1 MVPSAFLRLD
11 AFALTPNGK
20 IDRRALL
27 APDSDAFVLQN
38 YEAPQ
43 GDFEAAL
50 AALWAELLGVRRIG
64 RHDDFFALGGHSLLA
79 LQMTQRCRAT
89 LGVTI
94 PVHELFSRPSIAA
107 LSKAVL
113 APSAAP
119 HESFPV
125 LVPIRV
131 PTKRAPL
138 FCIHPVSGLSWH
150 YRNLAS
156 HLPPEQPV
164 YGIQARGFDDPSLLA
179 TSIDAMALD
188 YIQQMRR
195 IQPDGPYY
203 LLGWSLGGNIAHS
216 MATQLEQQGER
227 IALLAVLDSMPDHR
241 WRGDSFQPEWDA
253 SYIRSLARYDG
264 DPGAADGAADPRR
277 SSRRM
282 PGVPMC
288 WGRSRPMTSRART
301 TIWTGR
307 AVGGNRP
314 RAAGKARSTA
324 RRAVAGARP
333 GGNDLN
339 VGTASRTRC
348 HGMCA
353 SGGMPHCTVCTRFS
367 G

>member
-11 AFALTPNGK
+11 AFALTSNGK

-50 AALWAELLGVRRIG
+50 AALWAELLGMRRIG

-107 LSKAVL
+107 LSKAML

-131 PTKRAPL
+131 PAKRAPL

-227 IALLAVLDSMPDHR
+227 IALLAVLDSMSDHR
-241 WRGDSFQPEWDA
+241 WRGDSFQPELDA
-253 SYIRSLARYDG
+253 SYIRSLARYEGGPWGGRRGGGSSALIAPDAWRPYVLG
-264 DPGAADGAADPRR
+264 KIETHDIACTHDDMDRPGPSAEIGRVLREKLDQLH
-277 SSRRM
+277 
-282 PGVPMC
+282 GVPLHE
-288 WGRSRPMTSRART
+288 RSRM
-301 TIWTGR
+301 I
-307 AVGGNRP
+307 
-314 RAAGKARSTA
+314 AA
-324 RRAVAGARP
+324 
-333 GGNDLN
+333 
-339 VGTASRTRC
+339 
-348 HGMCA
+348 
-353 SGGMPHCTVCTRFS
+353 
-367 G
+367 